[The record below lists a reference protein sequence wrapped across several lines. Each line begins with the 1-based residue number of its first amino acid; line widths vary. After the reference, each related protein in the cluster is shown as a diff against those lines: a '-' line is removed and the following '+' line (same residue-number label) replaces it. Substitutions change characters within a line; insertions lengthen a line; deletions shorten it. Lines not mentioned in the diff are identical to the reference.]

1 CFLDDQRVPDLARD
15 WGTTRSAAA
24 LSLWAD
30 RLGGAVVAIGNAPT
44 ALFCLLEMLHGRPA
58 TGGDH
63 RGAGRIRR
71 RRGIQGRTRRAPSPG
86 AVPDR
91 PRPPRR
97 LGDGGG
103 GDQRTGTGGR
113 VTARLYGVGLGPGDP
128 ELITGEAARLIE
140 DYVMVA
146 YLSGTQGR

>member
-1 CFLDDQRVPDLARD
+1 R
-15 WGTTRSAAA
+15 
-24 LSLWAD
+24 
-30 RLGGAVVAIGNAPT
+30 
-44 ALFCLLEMLHGRPA
+44 GRPA

-128 ELITGEAARLIE
+128 ELITGKAARLIE
-140 DYVMVA
+140 DADVVA
-146 YLSGTQGR
+146 YHSGTHGRSIARGIADAAGLMHPDVVEEALVYPVTTGNT